1 MNTTSRFMKNMSVVG
16 LIFVMALYFPLKAN
30 TNGSFSTSSS
40 NAIHFI
46 NVAANQVLTIIQG
59 ETQTEQ
65 NNCNAI
71 NLDGQGDYVSVPH
84 NDVFDFTDQLTL
96 EAWVYYKG
104 TKSNDHDRIISKT
117 NPSFTWRT
125 GWAICRNFI
134 FSITTSDTPSKGHQ
148 PENARFDLNVWTHIA
163 VTYDG
168 SQVIMFKNGAEVYR
182 GAQIGLVDNNTYPV
196 TIGSQAFYSR
206 DFWGILDEVRVWN
219 ISRSNTEIGNNMFT
233 TLNGN
238 ELGLVGYWKFDEE
251 GGNIAHDSSPYVNN
265 GTLIGDAHFIQ
276 STSPI
281 CSGSSIQLVL
291 GTENAV
297 ANDTIMIPLNV
308 EFPTGATYSSAE
320 ISFGGFQ
327 GQLEFIEVVTD
338 SSLIGEANWNLE
350 VNDNDTLL
358 LTASAGAKEIGGSGV
373 LFWLKFA
380 VPATANDGFIP
391 ITIESALF
399 NTGNIPVNLTSDG
412 VEILS
417 QIAYGDVDLNGMIQA
432 YDASLILKYLVGYIS
447 LTSQQLLNSN
457 VSTDTTVSSL
467 DASLILSYV
476 VGLVDSLPYFG
487 SYDMLIA
494 NGDIEM
500 NDDYISQGH
509 AVEIPLQ
516 LLNVNNILS
525 FHGEISYNPSH
536 LNLTKID
543 WSPLLE
549 NFTIITNDSIAGII
563 RFSGASAKP
572 QGDNGMFGTLKFMVN
587 DAFNED
593 STVVS
598 LKKLRW
604 NEGEEKQN
612 VAQATLHQRTG
623 IAELTGKTPKE
634 FQLQQNYPNPFNP
647 STTIAYEVPQIS
659 KVILKI
665 YNVLGKKVVTLVN
678 RNQPAGFYKVEWDG
692 ENAAG
697 VMVNSGLYIY
707 QITAGDFVAIRKMTL
722 IR

>member
-1 MNTTSRFMKNMSVVG
+1 
-16 LIFVMALYFPLKAN
+16 
-30 TNGSFSTSSS
+30 
-40 NAIHFI
+40 
-46 NVAANQVLTIIQG
+46 
-59 ETQTEQ
+59 
-65 NNCNAI
+65 
-71 NLDGQGDYVSVPH
+71 
-84 NDVFDFTDQLTL
+84 
-96 EAWVYYKG
+96 
-104 TKSNDHDRIISKT
+104 
-117 NPSFTWRT
+117 
-125 GWAICRNFI
+125 
-134 FSITTSDTPSKGHQ
+134 
-148 PENARFDLNVWTHIA
+148 
-163 VTYDG
+163 
-168 SQVIMFKNGAEVYR
+168 
-182 GAQIGLVDNNTYPV
+182 
-196 TIGSQAFYSR
+196 
-206 DFWGILDEVRVWN
+206 
-219 ISRSNTEIGNNMFT
+219 
-233 TLNGN
+233 
-238 ELGLVGYWKFDEE
+238 
-251 GGNIAHDSSPYVNN
+251 
-265 GTLIGDAHFIQ
+265 
-276 STSPI
+276 
-281 CSGSSIQLVL
+281 
-291 GTENAV
+291 
-297 ANDTIMIPLNV
+297 
-308 EFPTGATYSSAE
+308 
-320 ISFGGFQ
+320 
-327 GQLEFIEVVTD
+327 
-338 SSLIGEANWNLE
+338 
-350 VNDNDTLL
+350 
-358 LTASAGAKEIGGSGV
+358 
-373 LFWLKFA
+373 
-380 VPATANDGFIP
+380 
-391 ITIESALF
+391 
-399 NTGNIPVNLTSDG
+399 
-412 VEILS
+412 
-417 QIAYGDVDLNGMIQA
+417 
-432 YDASLILKYLVGYIS
+432 
-447 LTSQQLLNSN
+447 
-457 VSTDTTVSSL
+457 
-467 DASLILSYV
+467 
-476 VGLVDSLPYFG
+476 
-487 SYDMLIA
+487 
-494 NGDIEM
+494 M

-697 VMVNSGLYIY
+697 VMVKSGLYIY

-722 IR
+722 IM